1 MATDYRNRAS
11 ITVLY
16 QLINYIAMKKITK
29 IEIIMSV
36 DEDSDLYSRDIFL
49 NEEKVFHDEFKK
61 NLLNTKDFIHEFAN
75 KLINGFKNDRP

>member
-36 DEDSDLYSRDIFL
+36 DEDSDLYSRDLFL
-49 NEEKVFHDEFKK
+49 NGEKVFHDEFKK

>member
-29 IEIIMSV
+29 IEIVMSV
-36 DEDSDLYSRDIFL
+36 DEDADLYSRDITL
-49 NEEKVFHDEFKK
+49 NGEKVFHDEFKR
-61 NLLNTKDFIHEFAN
+61 NLLNTKDFIHVFTD
-75 KLINGFKNDRP
+75 KLISGIEND

>member
-49 NEEKVFHDEFKK
+49 NGEKVFHDEFKK
-61 NLLNTKDFIHEFAN
+61 NLLNTKDFIHVFTD
-75 KLINGFKNDRP
+75 KLISGIEND

>member
-1 MATDYRNRAS
+1 
-11 ITVLY
+11 
-16 QLINYIAMKKITK
+16 MKKITK

-61 NLLNTKDFIHEFAN
+61 IS
-75 KLINGFKNDRP
+75 

>member
-36 DEDSDLYSRDIFL
+36 DEDADLYSRDITL
-49 NEEKVFHDEFKK
+49 NGEKVFHDEFKR
-61 NLLNTKDFIHEFAN
+61 NLLNTKDFIHVFTD
-75 KLINGFKNDRP
+75 KLISGIEND

>member
-1 MATDYRNRAS
+1 
-11 ITVLY
+11 
-16 QLINYIAMKKITK
+16 
-29 IEIIMSV
+29 MSV

-49 NEEKVFHDEFKK
+49 NGEKVFHDEFKK

>member
-1 MATDYRNRAS
+1 
-11 ITVLY
+11 
-16 QLINYIAMKKITK
+16 MKKITK

-49 NEEKVFHDEFKK
+49 TGEKVFHDEFKK

>member
-16 QLINYIAMKKITK
+16 QLTNYIAMKKITK

-49 NEEKVFHDEFKK
+49 NGEKVFHDEFKK
-61 NLLNTKDFIHEFAN
+61 NLLNTKDFIHVFTN
-75 KLINGFKNDRP
+75 KIINGIEND